1 MHHFIGLLTIV
12 VGILAFFFVSE
23 APADALWLSEEERS
37 YLVLRQRYST
47 GPTPSTSH
55 FEWKYVRQAL
65 ADWKGYV
72 GCLLFFGTS
81 VPTYG
86 VNFAL
91 PTIINNLGFSAA
103 RAQGMSAPPYIF
115 GCLVTIA
122 ASVFADKIRQRGVI
136 VASAFAIAC
145 VGFAIVIPTA
155 GNASITGVTLFGIFL
170 MVGGLYMAT
179 PPMMAWV
186 ANIFEGEV
194 KRGIAISI
202 VPTLGQLGGIIGSNI
217 YLSKE
222 RPVYRTGFCVS
233 LGFCILGLVASVG
246 LRIALARVNANR
258 DRMTV
263 EEIKAKYTDEEL
275 TEMGDM
281 SPLVRVSVDTR
292 SIGSILLLT
301 IQSCH
306 CSYCSILCKKKSF
319 RNKKENSQCFLGM
332 RRFIPSGC
340 IEITEVGHSV

>member
-1 MHHFIGLLTIV
+1 MHGAGSSVLRVGPRRFVKSKAPLMKALLLSGLATIL
-12 VGILAFFFVSE
+12 VGILAYFFVSE
-23 APADALWLSEEERS
+23 APADALWLSEQERS

-47 GPTPSTSH
+47 GPIPSSSH

-65 ADWKGYV
+65 TDWKAYV
-72 GCLLFFGTS
+72 GCCLFFGTT

-122 ASVFADKIRQRGVI
+122 ASVLADKIKQRGILVTI
-136 VASAFAIAC
+136 SFAIAC
-145 VGFAIVIPTA
+145 VGFAIVEPTA

-170 MVGGLYMAT
+170 LVGGLYMAT

-202 VPTLGQLGGIIGSNI
+202 VPTIGQLGGIIGSNI
-217 YLSKE
+217 YLTKE
-222 RPVYRTGFCVS
+222 KPQYRTGFSVS
-233 LGFCILGLVASVG
+233 LAFCVLGLLASVA
-246 LRIALARVNANR
+246 LRVALSRVNAKR
-258 DRMTV
+258 DRMSV
-263 EEIKAKYTDEEL
+263 EEIHAKYTQEQL

-281 SPLVRVSVDTR
+281 SPLIRVS
-292 SIGSILLLT
+292 SL
-301 IQSCH
+301 
-306 CSYCSILCKKKSF
+306 F
-319 RNKKENSQCFLGM
+319 
-332 RRFIPSGC
+332 
-340 IEITEVGHSV
+340 